1 MAGWSWLH
9 AAEHAWD
16 WAADGINYRVIP
28 ELQSSPLVLCC
39 LCVTTVL
46 LITVAYMRAAAAD
59 ARALY
64 LLDFAVFQPDEE
76 IYKTTNEQLLNL
88 ALESFHYPAESM
100 KFMRR
105 ICEGTG
111 LGPSTHIPR
120 SLRDFNCTIKTAREE
135 AELVIFGAIDALL
148 EKTGID
154 PKAISGVVTNCSLF
168 CPTPSFSAMIVN
180 KYGLNKNVR
189 SFSLGG
195 MGCSASII
203 GVDLIRAIMH
213 DSPGLILLVSTE
225 NMTQNFYR
233 GEERSMLMQNVL
245 FRMGCSA
252 VLFSNN
258 PSYRIKGSRSDTRD
272 AKTIYAKYKLLG
284 LVRTH
289 HGGSD
294 DSYRCV
300 YQTADQKGNIG
311 VIINKSVPR
320 CAGKALHDN
329 MKIVFKKFMPV
340 TEICRFLWHQML
352 SNVRKTSRKDAAPFM
367 PNVGKI
373 FNHLCFHTGG
383 RAVLDEMERLL
394 HLSEQ
399 QMAASRA
406 TLYRYGNTSS
416 SSVWYELAYH
426 ECQSG
431 VKPGHKVW
439 QIAFGSGFKCNS
451 VVWQATDAYHM
462 TVPTTFDKTNPDF
475 SWDLAKQTPHL
486 LSDYEKARDY
496 DEECAINT
504 QKDDDKDYKGFCSR
518 FKDRLERDFGTKGCD
533 VKEIL
538 AKTCTEMVN

>member
-9 AAEHAWD
+9 AIETAWD
-16 WAADGINYRVIP
+16 WAADAINYEIVPR
-28 ELQSSPLVLCC
+28 LQSDPLVLCC
-39 LCVTTVL
+39 LCITTAL
-46 LITVAYMRAAAAD
+46 LIVIAYMRAAAAD
-59 ARALY
+59 AKSLY
-64 LLDFAVFQPDEE
+64 LLDFAVFQPDDD

-88 ALESFHYPAESM
+88 ALELFHYPAESM

-105 ICEGTG
+105 ICDGTG

-120 SLRDFNCTIKTAREE
+120 SLRDFDCTIKTAREE

-180 KYGLNKNVR
+180 RYGMSKDVR

-203 GVDLIRAIMH
+203 GVDLIKSMMR
-213 DSPGLILLVSTE
+213 DTPGLILLVSTE

-252 VLFSNN
+252 VLFYNS
-258 PSYRIKGSRSDTRD
+258 PSYNVKRSGKG
-272 AKTIYAKYKLLG
+272 AKTIYAKYKLRG

-289 HGGSD
+289 HGGND

-300 YQTADQKGNIG
+300 YQSADQKGNIG

-320 CAGKALHDN
+320 CAGKALNDN
-329 MKIVFKKFMPV
+329 MKIVFKKFMPI
-340 TEICRFLWHQML
+340 TEICRFLWYQML
-352 SNVRKTSRKDAAPFM
+352 KSFRSAERKGADSFL
-367 PNVGKI
+367 PNVGRT

-383 RAVLDEMERLL
+383 RGVLDEMERLL
-394 HLSEQ
+394 HLNEQ

-451 VVWQATDAYHM
+451 AVWEATDAYHM
-462 TVPTTFDKTNPDF
+462 TIPTTFDKTNPDF
-475 SWDLAKQTPHL
+475 SWELAKKTPHV
-486 LSDYEKARDY
+486 LSEYEKARDY
-496 DEECAINT
+496 DAECAINA
-504 QKDDDKDYKGFCSR
+504 QNDDDMDYKHFCNR
-518 FKDRLERDFGTKGCD
+518 FRNRLENDFGAKGCD
-533 VKEIL
+533 VKEVL
-538 AKTCTEMVN
+538 SRTCNEIAG

>member
-1 MAGWSWLH
+1 MHTSSWLQ
-9 AAEHAWD
+9 AVESAWD
-16 WAADGINYRVIP
+16 WAADGINYKIISM
-28 ELQSSPLVLCC
+28 LQSDPLIACC
-39 LCVTTVL
+39 FALITVL
-46 LITVAYMRAAAAD
+46 LMIVCCMHMFATSAN
-59 ARALY
+59 ALY
-64 LLDFAVFQPDEE
+64 LVDFAVFQPDEE
-76 IYKTTNEQLLNL
+76 IYKTNNEQLLNL
-88 ALESFHYPAESM
+88 ALESFHYPVESM

-105 ICEGTG
+105 ICENTG

-120 SLRDFNCTIKTAREE
+120 SLRDFDCTIKTARDE

-148 EKTGID
+148 KKTGVN
-154 PKAISGVVTNCSLF
+154 PKAIAGIVTNCSLF

-180 KYGLNKNVR
+180 KYGLNKNIR

-203 GVDLIRAIMH
+203 GVDIIKAMMRDA
-213 DSPGLILLVSTE
+213 PGLILLVSTE

-252 VLFSNN
+252 VLFYNR
-258 PSYRIKGSRSDTRD
+258 PSYNVKTSNKRL
-272 AKTIYAKYKLLG
+272 KTIYAKYKLIG

-289 HGGSD
+289 HGSND

-300 YQTADQKGNIG
+300 YQSTDQKGNVG
-311 VIINKSVPR
+311 VIINKNVPR

-329 MKIVFKKFMPV
+329 MKIVFRKFMPT
-340 TEICRFLWHQML
+340 TEICKFIWHQTL
-352 SNVRKTSRKDAAPFM
+352 RSLGKLKEKGAAPFL

-383 RAVLDEMERLL
+383 RGVLDEMEKLL
-394 HLSEQ
+394 HLNEQ

-416 SSVWYELAYH
+416 SSIWYELAYH

-431 VKPGHKVW
+431 VKPGHKIW

-451 VVWQATDAYHM
+451 AVWQATDAYHM
-462 TVPTTFDKTNPDF
+462 TVPTVFDKTNPNF
-475 SWDLAKQTPHL
+475 SWELAKKTPHV
-486 LSDYEKARDY
+486 LSEYEKTRDY
-496 DEECAINT
+496 DIECAINS
-504 QKDDDKDYKGFCSR
+504 KNDDDRDYKHFCSR
-518 FKDRLERDFGTKGCD
+518 FKDRIEQDFGTKGCD
-533 VKEIL
+533 VKEVL
-538 AKTCTEMVN
+538 SEARTVTTNY